1 MSSDSKSGIPS
12 NEELIEELTKNLESS
27 AIKTD
32 FPVDDVSHHSESDS
46 EFDTNINEENEIRD
60 EDYIYDKLLKE
71 RDDKLPEEKK
81 RVSIR
86 IYFILLFNICDIIID
101 SKFKK

>member
-1 MSSDSKSGIPS
+1 MSSDSKKGIPS

-32 FPVDDVSHHSESDS
+32 FSDGDVSHHSESDTGV
-46 EFDTNINEENEIRD
+46 ETNVNEENEIRD
-60 EDYIYDKLLKE
+60 EDYIDDILLKE

-86 IYFILLFNICDIIID
+86 IYVILLKIYLILL
-101 SKFKK
+101 

>member
-1 MSSDSKSGIPS
+1 MSSDSKNGIPS

-32 FPVDDVSHHSESDS
+32 FSRGDESHHSESDS
-46 EFDTNINEENEIRD
+46 EVDTNVNEENEIRD
-60 EDYIYDKLLKE
+60 EDYINDTLLKE

-81 RVSIR
+81 RVSIS
-86 IYFILLFNICDIIID
+86 IYIILLERT
-101 SKFKK
+101 

>member
-1 MSSDSKSGIPS
+1 MSSDSKKGIPS

-32 FPVDDVSHHSESDS
+32 FSGGDESHHSESDS
-46 EFDTNINEENEIRD
+46 EVDTNINEENEIRD
-60 EDYIYDKLLKE
+60 EDYIDDALLKE

-81 RVSIR
+81 RVSIS
-86 IYFILLFNICDIIID
+86 IYIIQLL
-101 SKFKK
+101 KGTLQ

>member
-1 MSSDSKSGIPS
+1 MSSDSKKGIPS

-32 FPVDDVSHHSESDS
+32 FSDGDVSHHSESDT
-46 EFDTNINEENEIRD
+46 EVETNVNEENEIRD
-60 EDYIYDKLLKE
+60 EDYIDDTLLKE

-81 RVSIR
+81 LVSIR
-86 IYFILLFNICDIIID
+86 IYVILLKIYLILL
-101 SKFKK
+101 

>member
-32 FPVDDVSHHSESDS
+32 FPSDDVVSHHSESDS
-46 EFDTNINEENEIRD
+46 EFDTNVNEENEIRD
-60 EDYIYDKLLKE
+60 EDYIDDTLLKE

-81 RVSIR
+81 RVSLR
-86 IYFILLFNICDIIID
+86 IYNLYLLYYY
-101 SKFKK
+101 